1 MVSYPKPAIFLEQME
16 YTPQMAAAATPRK
29 SPSGFNS
36 TVSPFWNVIRQM
48 PAIAHTNPRTIL
60 FFIFSPSRKKWAR
73 IPVKIGAIDTITL
86 IFDACVKVGDKILF
100 DMATGTK
107 VEQQTLIYRGRKNF
121 KAENGV
127 KYQIGRAS
135 CRERV

>member
-86 IFDACVKVGDKILF
+86 IFDACVKV
-100 DMATGTK
+100 
-107 VEQQTLIYRGRKNF
+107 
-121 KAENGV
+121 
-127 KYQIGRAS
+127 RAMFS
-135 CRERV
+135 IR